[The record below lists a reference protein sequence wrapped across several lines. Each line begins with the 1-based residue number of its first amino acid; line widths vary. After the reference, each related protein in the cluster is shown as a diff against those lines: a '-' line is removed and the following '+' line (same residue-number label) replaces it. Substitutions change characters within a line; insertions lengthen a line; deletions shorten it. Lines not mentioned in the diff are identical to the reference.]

1 MLREQL
7 EKLERNTQG
16 LYTLLGFDAQ
26 LEQRFVDSLI
36 DNHRGP
42 RLLLLFL
49 PLLPYSLA
57 PWYGPIWFK
66 TPEHLEYFFVI
77 VEYSLIVP
85 SLLLALLVTSSQRF
99 KQYTVEATIGAYLGT
114 AIGMMLMKLSS
125 GHTSYFLPSVLPHV
139 LTAAMV
145 AVGFIPLR
153 RLLPY
158 ILIVGVA
165 SMWLEQYVDQPAQE
179 LRMNLLVMTVM
190 LAVNLITGVS
200 VESSRRRNWL
210 QYEILHL
217 HSSIDPLTGIANRG
231 EFDRALETV
240 MRQATRQQSGLALL
254 LFDIDHFKKLN
265 DTYGHLFGDEILR
278 ILGRTLQQFA
288 HRPLDVKARYGG
300 EEFALVLYGVSFETA
315 NRIGK
320 ELLQTIRQL
329 QIEPPTLGGPAYL
342 SVTVS
347 IGLVH
352 AVPQATTTPKQFIEA
367 ADSLLY
373 SAKGMGRD
381 QICAQTLAHWQKH
394 RAAS

>member
-66 TPEHLEYFFVI
+66 TPDHLEYFFII

-85 SLLLALLVTSSQRF
+85 SLLIALLVTSSQRF

-125 GHTSYFLPSVLPHV
+125 GYTSYFLPSVLPHV

-165 SMWLEQYVDQPAQE
+165 SMWLEQ
-179 LRMNLLVMTVM
+179 
-190 LAVNLITGVS
+190 LA
-200 VESSRRRNWL
+200 
-210 QYEILHL
+210 
-217 HSSIDPLTGIANRG
+217 
-231 EFDRALETV
+231 
-240 MRQATRQQSGLALL
+240 
-254 LFDIDHFKKLN
+254 
-265 DTYGHLFGDEILR
+265 
-278 ILGRTLQQFA
+278 
-288 HRPLDVKARYGG
+288 
-300 EEFALVLYGVSFETA
+300 
-315 NRIGK
+315 
-320 ELLQTIRQL
+320 
-329 QIEPPTLGGPAYL
+329 
-342 SVTVS
+342 
-347 IGLVH
+347 
-352 AVPQATTTPKQFIEA
+352 AV
-367 ADSLLY
+367 
-373 SAKGMGRD
+373 
-381 QICAQTLAHWQKH
+381 
-394 RAAS
+394 